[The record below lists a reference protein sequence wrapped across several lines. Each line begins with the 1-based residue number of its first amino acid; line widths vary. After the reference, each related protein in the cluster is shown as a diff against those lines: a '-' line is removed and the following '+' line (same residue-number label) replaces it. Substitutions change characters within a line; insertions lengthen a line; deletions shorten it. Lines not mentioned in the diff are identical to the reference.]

1 LLLHEQAVKIKEQK
15 NQLENE
21 LAVYQQQ
28 LNEILQIAKQISKER
43 QKLQKFF
50 FIFSFDL
57 PKIFSAFST
66 NATMLSNQLER
77 KKLIRNK

>member
-1 LLLHEQAVKIKEQK
+1 LLLHEQAVKIKDQK
-15 NQLENE
+15 IQLENE

-50 FIFSFDL
+50 YFFFRFTENIF
-57 PKIFSAFST
+57 
-66 NATMLSNQLER
+66 
-77 KKLIRNK
+77 